1 MIKFFDGTFTD
12 SIFDV
17 DRYKPDVCVDAN
29 YPVEVK
35 DAILSLAN
43 FREDFF
49 FFRDLG
55 LDNDTFDTIA
65 YAAAERPKS
74 KFCADYIQ
82 TYQIIDPFTKKHIK
96 VTFTYGLART
106 LIDHLNNRRNA
117 PVCGLIYGMTYPEAI
132 EGTLNFAPKY
142 TPTEDQK
149 DQLDDLRLNYA
160 SYLNDVLTLET
171 EYTNQEEYTQLS
183 YINNI
188 LAIQDVIHD
197 VRNRC
202 PAFRYQFITN
212 DDLET
217 YRSNVESIISQHADK
232 FATLEFIY
240 TQDDVMAQN
249 KIFQASIKCT
259 FKNFVQTEIFNIYAL
274 A

>member
-1 MIKFFDGTFTD
+1 MQ
-12 SIFDV
+12 V
-17 DRYKPDVCVDAN
+17 
-29 YPVEVK
+29 
-35 DAILSLAN
+35 
-43 FREDFF
+43 
-49 FFRDLG
+49 
-55 LDNDTFDTIA
+55 
-65 YAAAERPKS
+65 
-74 KFCADYIQ
+74 
-82 TYQIIDPFTKKHIK
+82 
-96 VTFTYGLART
+96 
-106 LIDHLNNRRNA
+106 
-117 PVCGLIYGMTYPEAI
+117 
-132 EGTLNFAPKY
+132 
-142 TPTEDQK
+142 
-149 DQLDDLRLNYA
+149 
-160 SYLNDVLTLET
+160 
-171 EYTNQEEYTQLS
+171 QEEYTQLS